1 MMYITVET
9 LTTVFSQQI
18 LIQLSN
24 DDARAT
30 AVNVDVLQQ
39 AIKVASER
47 IDASLRGRYRLP
59 LAEVP
64 EMLKHHA
71 LYLARHWLY
80 ARRPESKMPDTV
92 KETFAQTIKE
102 LEQIA
107 NGRLHL
113 GLPSLDD
120 EKHGDLLQDSGEF
133 RVKAPSR
140 IDLGGY

>member
-9 LTTVFSQQI
+9 LKKAFSQQI

-24 DDARAT
+24 DDTRAT
-30 AVNVDVLQQ
+30 TVNTDIVQQ
-39 AIKVASER
+39 SIEVAQER

-59 LAEVP
+59 LVEIPKMV
-64 EMLKHHA
+64 EHHA
-71 LYLARHWLY
+71 LYLARYWLY
-80 ARRPESKMPDTV
+80 ARRPEMHLPKTVQDTYD
-92 KETFAQTIKE
+92 QTIKE

-107 NGRLHL
+107 NGCLHL

>member
-1 MMYITVET
+1 MYITVER
-9 LTTVFSQQI
+9 LKTVFSQQI

-30 AVNVDVLQQ
+30 TVNTDVVQQ
-39 AIKVASER
+39 AISVAKQR

-59 LAEVP
+59 LAEIP
-64 EMLKHHA
+64 EMVEHHT
-71 LYLARHWLY
+71 LYLARYWLY
-80 ARRPESKMPDTV
+80 ARRPEMPVPETV
-92 KETFAQTIKE
+92 KTTYDQAIKE

-120 EKHGDLLQDSGEF
+120 EQFGDLMSDSGEF
-133 RVKAPSR
+133 RVRAKQG
-140 IDLGGY
+140 IDLSGY